1 MSRDIDTSDLAALSQ
16 EDLEYLRV
24 RGRLTP
30 EQEAE
35 FFGEEVEP
43 QNNKP
48 ASLDDVPYTG
58 DENTVPSVQTDDGS
72 PTLSPEDYEDSSNER
87 LREELRRRGL
97 STSGNKAELIE
108 RLEANDAGEEE

>member
-1 MSRDIDTSDLAALSQ
+1 MSRDIDTSDLSALSK

-30 EQEAE
+30 EQEE
-35 FFGEEVEP
+35 EYFGEEEP
-43 QNNKP
+43 KAP
-48 ASLDDVPYTG
+48 EAPSLDDTPYTG
-58 DENTVPSVQTDDGS
+58 DENTLPSVQTDDGE

-108 RLEANDAGEEE
+108 RLEANDEGEEE